1 MADYFLGALKELER
15 RSRDNILV
23 FSTVLSE
30 RLDDLIA
37 SMIRHPISDNDYLKV
52 MELYYQK
59 FQKMEKKDAMMYC
72 LLRIQQISNY
82 KENVRLQ
89 KKVRFIEFSGNY
101 DDFTLEF
108 LNKKRPYYKNMQTEF
123 KKRALVISLLAS
135 IIFLIVSV
143 LVFQVKFLIGW
154 FLSLLIYIGFYF
166 WISKRGYFHFFE
178 SRMRDLNG
186 EVDSLLID
194 FDKGIFGEE
203 TVKR

>member
-123 KKRALVISLLAS
+123 KKRALVISLLSS

-154 FLSLLIYIGFYF
+154 LLSLFIYVVLYF
-166 WISKRGYFHFFE
+166 WVSKRGYFHFFE
-178 SRMRDLNG
+178 LRMRDLNG
-186 EVDSLLID
+186 EVDPLLID